1 MTLDRDLQSIQEVR
15 DLVANAKKAQRELA
29 EFSQEKIDRIIYEIA
44 KDCAANAQKLA
55 KMAVEETGFGVWEDK
70 VLKNLLG
77 STITYESCKDMK
89 TVGVIKE
96 DKAAGLIEVGVPMG
110 IVAALIPST
119 NPTSTTM
126 YKSIISI
133 KAGNAIVI
141 SPHPNA
147 KNCIIET
154 VKIIQ
159 QAAKRAG
166 APDNI
171 VQAISLTTIDAT
183 NTLLKHKD
191 IGVILATGGEAMVRA
206 AYSSGNPAIG
216 VGPGNGPAYI
226 EKSADIPM
234 AVKRIFDSKTFD
246 NGTICAS
253 EQSIVT
259 ESCIKDKVVEE
270 VKKQGGYFLNAE
282 ETKKLSGFILRANGT
297 MNPKIVGKSAK
308 VIADMAGF
316 SIPEG
321 TRVLVSEQTEVSKTN
336 PYSREK
342 LCPILAFYTENSWED
357 ACERCMQILYNEG
370 VGHTMTIH
378 SQNDKI
384 IREFALKKPVSRL
397 LVNTP
402 GALGGV
408 GATTNLSP
416 ALTLG
421 CGAVG
426 GSATSD
432 NISPLN
438 LINIRRVA
446 YGVRELS
453 DVRGTN
459 PTPSVSKPVCVD
471 AKFSEKPKV
480 VYGSSFNE
488 SINAG
493 YDEYIRKSKQNVSA
507 DKAVPPPVKCGEKK
521 CEAPCESKAEAQPS
535 VTSSD
540 VENITKEIISRLS
553 AK

>member
-96 DKAAGLIEVGVPMG
+96 DKTAGLIEVGVPMG

-446 YGVRELS
+446 YGVRELP

-459 PTPSVSKPVCVD
+459 PTPSVSKPVCAD
-471 AKFSEKPKV
+471 AKFSEKPKA

-540 VENITKEIISRLS
+540 VENITKEIIRRLS

>member
-171 VQAISLTTIDAT
+171 VQSISLTTIDAT
-183 NTLLKHKD
+183 NALLKHRD

-459 PTPSVSKPVCVD
+459 PTPSVSKPVCAD
-471 AKFSEKPKV
+471 AKFSEKPKA

-540 VENITKEIISRLS
+540 VENITKEIIRRLS

>member
-15 DLVANAKKAQRELA
+15 DLVANAKKAQQELSKL
-29 EFSQEKIDRIIYEIA
+29 SQEQIDRIICEIA
-44 KDCAANAQKLA
+44 KDCASNAQTLA

-77 STITYESCKDMK
+77 STITYDYCKKMK

-96 DKAAGLIEVGVPMG
+96 DSGDGIIEVGVPMG

-147 KNCIIET
+147 KNCILET
-154 VKIIQ
+154 VRIIQ
-159 QAAKRAG
+159 SAAKRAG

-171 VQAISLTTIDAT
+171 VQSIALTTIEAT
-183 NTLLKHKD
+183 NTLLKHRD

-226 EKSADIPM
+226 EKTADIAL

-259 ESCIKDKVVEE
+259 EHCIKDKVMAE
-270 VKKQGGYFLNAE
+270 VKRQGGYFLNEE

-308 VIADMAGF
+308 VIADMAGIN
-316 SIPEG
+316 IPDG

-342 LCPILAFYTENSWED
+342 LCPILAFYTENNWEE
-357 ACERCMQILYNEG
+357 ACERCMAILYNEG

-378 SQNDKI
+378 SQDKNV
-384 IREFALKKPVSRL
+384 IREFALQKPVSRL

-408 GATTNLSP
+408 GATTNLAP

-432 NISPLN
+432 NITPLN

-446 YGVRELS
+446 FGSKEL
-453 DVRGTN
+453 DDLRGNN
-459 PTPSVSKPVCVD
+459 PSPAQVSVEVKSSKTSKPV
-471 AKFSEKPKV
+471 
-480 VYGSSFNE
+480 YGGSFNE
-488 SINAG
+488 AINAG
-493 YDEYIRKSKQNVSA
+493 YDEYIKRSKVHAKNSDSSAAPIQVKSNE
-507 DKAVPPPVKCGEKK
+507 DK
-521 CEAPCESKAEAQPS
+521 
-535 VTSSD
+535 SSLEISPND
-540 VENITKEIISRLS
+540 VEAITKEILKRLAS
-553 AK
+553 D

>member
-1 MTLDRDLQSIQEVR
+1 MGLDRDLQSIQEVR
-15 DLVANAKKAQRELA
+15 DLVANAKIAQKELA
-29 EFSQEKIDRIIYEIA
+29 TFSQEQIDRIICEIA
-44 KDCAANAQKLA
+44 KDCAANAQTLA

-77 STITYESCKDMK
+77 STITYDSCKNMK
-89 TVGVIKE
+89 TVGIINE
-96 DKAAGLIEVGVPMG
+96 DCEKGIIEVGVPMG

-133 KAGNAIVI
+133 KAGNAIVV

-147 KNCIIET
+147 KNCILET

-159 QAAKRAG
+159 AAAKRAG

-171 VQAISLTTIDAT
+171 VQAISLTTIEAT

-226 EKSADIPM
+226 EKTADIPL

-259 ESCIKDKVVEE
+259 ESCIKEKVIEE
-270 VKKQGGYFLNAE
+270 VKRQGGYFLNAE

-342 LCPILAFYTENSWED
+342 LCPILAFYTESNWES

-378 SQNDKI
+378 SQNKDVIK
-384 IREFALKKPVSRL
+384 EFALKKPVSRL

-446 YGVRELS
+446 FGAREIEE
-453 DVRGTN
+453 VRGTN
-459 PTPSVSKPVCVD
+459 PVPEKISSPVVSAPV
-471 AKFSEKPKV
+471 KKS

-488 SINAG
+488 PINAG
-493 YDEYIRKSKQNVSA
+493 YDEYIKRSKVNAHVGMNKQANCCA
-507 DKAVPPPVKCGEKK
+507 
-521 CEAPCESKAEAQPS
+521 SKDI
-535 VTSSD
+535 TSKE
-540 VENITKEIISRLS
+540 VEDITKEILRRLG
-553 AK
+553 K

>member
-453 DVRGTN
+453 DVRDTN
-459 PTPSVSKPVCVD
+459 PAPSVSKPVCAD
-471 AKFSEKPKV
+471 AKFSEKPKA

-521 CEAPCESKAEAQPS
+521 CEAPCESKTEAQPS
-535 VTSSD
+535 VTSGD
-540 VENITKEIISRLS
+540 VENITKEIIRRLS